1 MWLLTRLSLASRS
14 LVALMTLVIIGF
26 GLYAVPSLREQ
37 LIPSIELPTVAVTA
51 QYTGASPQVVEDQV
65 TTPIEDAVSGLSG
78 LDTTTSR
85 SSQGQA
91 VVELE
96 FVYGTDVDQATTDVE
111 RKVDGLST
119 LPSDVTTSVITGS
132 TDDIPAITLAATGSG
147 SQQQLADRLNN
158 DVVPQLEKID
168 GVREADVSGVLVQ
181 NVVITVDQDKLAAAG
196 LTAGSI
202 TTALEEN
209 GVQVPAGT
217 LNHGDQSMAVQ
228 VGGKLS
234 SLSDIRNLYLT
245 PGASS
250 QSSGS
255 PGTTVPPDAG
265 TTGGVT
271 GQAVRLGDVATVA
284 LKDAERTSLTR
295 TNGKASLGVSVTLTP
310 DGNAV
315 TVSHAVHDQL
325 SDLSSKLG
333 KGGKLTVVSDQAPS
347 IENSISDLLRE
358 GGLGLLFAVLVIL
371 VFLMSVRST
380 LVTAVSIPMSVLV
393 ALLVMWAS
401 GETLNMLT
409 LGGLTIAIG
418 RVVDDS
424 IVVLENIKRHLG
436 YGEAKHE
443 AVLTGVREV
452 AGAVTASTL
461 TTIAV
466 FLPIAFV
473 GGIAGELFR
482 PFAVTVVVSLLA
494 SLLVALALTPVLAYW
509 FLRSAPRVARPHHH
523 AARAP
528 HDPPP
533 RPYLQQ
539 TPRPFGQARAYGQ
552 PPRPYAEVPQQ
563 TDPAAEARDQ
573 ALARERRNP
582 LQRAYVPTLRFT
594 TRHRATTILVAF
606 LILLFTLVM
615 VRGLKTNFLGDTSTG
630 TFTISQALPAGSSL
644 SRTDKAASKVEDI
657 LAHSEGVDSY
667 QLTIGS
673 SGGAMSA
680 LRGGGADTSKAN
692 FSVEAAEGT
701 DVTALESTLRH
712 KVQSLPT
719 SDGTITFGGGGVLG
733 GGSSDNQLSVTVT
746 ANDPSTLRKAAGQVQ
761 DAMAGLD
768 NVTDVESDLSTKT
781 PQVHV
786 TVNRSEAAKYGLSD
800 STIGQLVAEA
810 TQGSKVGTI
819 TLDGTDDDIM
829 LSSGTS
835 PNDLDALRGLKL
847 PTAAGPVRL
856 DEVATVSEVRSAVS
870 ISHTDGDR
878 TATITGTATG
888 SDTGAVSNALSSAL
902 KKLTLPSGASYSVG
916 GVTAN
921 MRDSFGDLGLAVLA
935 AIAIVFMI
943 MAATFRSL
951 VQPLILLVS
960 IPFAATGAI
969 AALRLTDTP
978 LGLSSLIGV
987 LMLVGIVVTN
997 AIVLIDLINQYR
1009 ARGMSVAD
1017 AVVEGGRRRLRPI
1030 VMTAAA
1036 TVFALIPM
1044 GAGLTG
1050 GGNAFISQ
1058 PLAVVVIG
1066 GLISS
1071 TLLTLILVP
1080 TLYTAVEIR
1089 RERRGR
1095 RRAPASPTPAPPPQP
1110 QPVR

>member
-26 GLYAVPSLREQ
+26 GLFAVPSLREQ

-51 QYTGASPQVVEDQV
+51 QYAGASPQVVEDQV
-65 TTPIEDAVSGLSG
+65 TTPIETAVSGLSG
-78 LDTTTSR
+78 LDTTTST

-111 RKVDGLST
+111 RKVDALTT
-119 LPSDVTTSVITGS
+119 LPTNATTSVVTGS
-132 TDDIPAITLAATGSG
+132 TDDIPAITLAATGSA
-147 SQQQLADRLNN
+147 SQQQLADRLDN
-158 DVVPQLEKID
+158 DVVPALEKID
-168 GVREADVSGVLVQ
+168 GVREADVTGVRTQ
-181 NVVITVDQDKLAAAG
+181 NVVITLDQAKLAAAG
-196 LTAGSI
+196 VSASSI
-202 TTALEEN
+202 TTALQEN
-209 GVQVPAGT
+209 GVAVPAGT
-217 LNHGDQSMAVQ
+217 LNQSDKSLAVQ
-228 VGGKLS
+228 VGGKLT
-234 SLSDIRNLYLT
+234 SLADIRNLYLT
-245 PGASS
+245 PGTGS

-255 PGTTVPPDAG
+255 ARSGGA
-265 TTGGVT
+265 TGNSAA
-271 GQAVRLGDVATVA
+271 QPVRLGDVATVT
-284 LKDAERTSLTR
+284 LKSAERTSLTR
-295 TNGKASLGVSVTLTP
+295 TNGKPSLGVSVTLTP

-315 TVSHAVHDQL
+315 SVSHDVRNQL
-325 SDLSSKLG
+325 SDLSAKLG
-333 KGGKLTVVSDQAPS
+333 NGGKLTVVSDQAPS
-347 IENSISDLLRE
+347 IQSSISDLLRE

-371 VFLMSVRST
+371 IFLLSVRST
-380 LVTAVSIPMSVLV
+380 LVTAVSIPMSVLI
-393 ALLVMWAS
+393 ALIVMWAT

-436 YGEAKHE
+436 YGESKQD

-473 GGIAGELFR
+473 GGIVGELFR
-482 PFAVTVVVSLLA
+482 PFAITVVVALLA

-509 FLRSAPRVARPHHH
+509 FLKPSTR

-528 HDPPP
+528 GVASHDAS
-533 RPYLQQ
+533 RPYDQ
-539 TPRPFGQARAYGQ
+539 G
-552 PPRPYAEVPQQ
+552 AEV
-563 TDPAAEARDQ
+563 RDR

-582 LQRAYVPTLRFT
+582 LQRVYVPVLRFT
-594 TRHRATTILVAF
+594 TRHRATTVLIAF
-606 LILLFTLVM
+606 LLLIFTLAM
-615 VRGLKTNFLGDTSTG
+615 VPSLQTSFLGDTGTG
-630 TFTISQALPAGSSL
+630 TFTISQKMPAGSSL
-644 SRTDKAASKVEDI
+644 SRTDAASHQVENI
-657 LAHSEGVDSY
+657 LAHSQGIDSY
-667 QLTIGS
+667 QLTSGS
-673 SGGAMSA
+673 SGGALSA

-692 FSVEAAEGT
+692 FSVAATEGT

-712 KVQSLPT
+712 KFQSLPA
-719 SDGTITFGGGGVLG
+719 SAGTITFGGGGLMG
-733 GGSSDNQLSVTVT
+733 GGGSDNQLAVTVT
-746 ANDPSTLRKAAGQVQ
+746 ANDQNTLRTAADQVQ
-761 DAMAGLD
+761 HAMAGLD

-786 TVNRSEAAKYGLSD
+786 TVDRKAAARYGLSD
-800 STIGQLVAEA
+800 TTIGQLVAEA
-810 TQGSKVGTI
+810 TQGSQVGTI
-819 TLDGTDDDIM
+819 TLDGTEDDIV
-829 LSSGTS
+829 LSTGTS
-835 PNDLDALRGLKL
+835 PTDLDGLRALTI
-847 PTAAGPVRL
+847 PTTSGTVTL
-856 DEVATVSEVRSAVS
+856 GQVATVSEVRSAVT
-870 ISHTDGDR
+870 ISRTDGNR

-888 SDTGAVSNALSSAL
+888 SDTGAVSSALNSAL

-921 MRDSFGDLGLAVLA
+921 MSDSFGDLGLAVLA

-951 VQPLILLVS
+951 AQPLILLVS

-969 AALRLTDTP
+969 GALLLTDTP
-978 LGLSSLIGV
+978 LGLSALIGV

-1036 TVFALIPM
+1036 TICALIPM
-1044 GAGLTG
+1044 AAGLTG
-1050 GGNAFISQ
+1050 SGNAFISQ

-1089 RERRGR
+1089 KERRR
-1095 RRAPASPTPAPPPQP
+1095 LRRAPASPVPAPSQP
-1110 QPVR
+1110 QPVS